1 MTVHIVKPNETIEL
15 IAKKYNLSV
24 DEIIS
29 INPHFRSWE
38 HLAPGAKLR
47 IPEIPEYIQ
56 DEIDDIL
63 SEFKDE
69 FGRWIYYNDDLDS
82 YITTSG
88 MRAKHMFY
96 DVEQAIRKYAKEEF
110 DKLYPECKRLY
121 NPHEYHVGLSK
132 QLLDLK
138 KRLLLEAK
146 QQTKE
151 NTLVLKKG
159 K

>member
-56 DEIDDIL
+56 DEIDDIDPFI
-63 SEFKDE
+63 ED
-69 FGRWIYYNDDLDS
+69 YYPKINIEEIINKNSFELPTEEKEIKNEKKETKKN
-82 YITTSG
+82 YPKMNPYYYYPYYG
-88 MRAKHMFY
+88 MYNYFPY
-96 DVEQAIRKYAKEEF
+96 QRK
-110 DKLYPECKRLY
+110 R
-121 NPHEYHVGLSK
+121 
-132 QLLDLK
+132 
-138 KRLLLEAK
+138 
-146 QQTKE
+146 
-151 NTLVLKKG
+151 
-159 K
+159 